1 MSIYCIGQAVYDI
14 TFPVAEKIEE
24 NRKYR
29 VENKFECIGA
39 PATNAA
45 SLCGIWDA
53 KTALIAR
60 IGKDSYGKKILEQ
73 LKINNVNTDYVA
85 IDNEFQTPL
94 SMVVTNIL
102 NGNRTLFNFPGK
114 LNDIKFHIP
123 KIEPN
128 VILVDGHELEVSKE
142 ILKKYPNA
150 LSVIDAGSYREA
162 TKILSKEI
170 DYFVCSQDFLY
181 QYAQVEIRLDH
192 EGTWKFAFQKLRE
205 LTNGLIVVTLGKQG
219 LLYEDAKG
227 ICYLPAYKSKAVDTT
242 GAGDVFHGAFA
253 YCLDQGYE
261 LLDTLK
267 ISSMAAALSVR
278 KMGGQLSIPTKEE
291 VNHEFHRLHNSIRL
305 K

>member
-261 LLDTLK
+261 LFDTLK